1 MRPAHLFTVLDREF
15 VSTKAGHHTPVM
27 LWGPPGVGK
36 SQLITH
42 VAEKHVVPI
51 IDVRLS
57 QMEPSDLRGIPFRN
71 NDKVEWATPAMLPD
85 AERHGEQGILFLD
98 EITSAPPSVSA
109 AAYQLILDRKLGEYE
124 VPKGLIILT
133 GTEPQLRWR
142 TYCDAV
148 VQLASQHDVSLVVSL
163 GALIADVVHTRPTT
177 IYGASYDPAL
187 CEELDLEP
195 SGYEGPTGIVG
206 VVHDA
211 FNQAQMGSVSLWGT
225 VPSYVPH
232 APSPKAAMA
241 LVNRVA
247 KLVDIE
253 IPVASLE
260 SSSQVYEKQITD
272 LVSDDLET
280 QEYVADLE
288 ARYDE
293 AIGPGSGEALI
304 SELEEF
310 LRDQS

>member
-1 MRPAHLFTVLDREF
+1 MAKHSPDTVDGVDLIRPEGPTPKLRRPVLVMAFEGWNDAGDSATTAADHIAERLNAKIFASLDPEPFYDFTNTR
-15 VSTKAGHHTPVM
+15 PM
-27 LWGPPGVGK
+27 
-36 SQLITH
+36 
-42 VAEKHVVPI
+42 
-51 IDVRLS
+51 VRLNADGKREIS
-57 QMEPSDLRGIPFRN
+57 WPTNDFYTATMPDSDR
-71 NDKVEWATPAMLPD
+71 DM
-85 AERHGEQGILFLD
+85 
-98 EITSAPPSVSA
+98 
-109 AAYQLILDRKLGEYE
+109 
-124 VPKGLIILT
+124 IILT

-142 TYCDAV
+142 TYCEAV
-148 VQLASQHDVSLVVSL
+148 VQLAAEHDVSLVVSL

-206 VVHDA
+206 VIHDA
-211 FNQAQMGSVSLWGT
+211 FHRADMGSVSLWGT

-247 KLVDIE
+247 RLVDIK
-253 IPVASLE
+253 IPVDQLK
-260 SSSQVYEKQITD
+260 SSSLVYEKQITD

-280 QEYVADLE
+280 QEYVAELE

-293 AIGPGSGEALI
+293 AVGPGSGEALI
-304 SELEEF
+304 SELEQF

>member
-1 MRPAHLFTVLDREF
+1 MDLIRPQGPVPQLRRPVLVMAFEGWNDAGDSATTAADHIAERLGAEVFASLDPEPFYDFTNTR
-15 VSTKAGHHTPVM
+15 PM
-27 LWGPPGVGK
+27 
-36 SQLITH
+36 
-42 VAEKHVVPI
+42 
-51 IDVRLS
+51 VRLNAEGKREIS
-57 QMEPSDLRGIPFRN
+57 WPTNDFYAAKMPDSDR
-71 NDKVEWATPAMLPD
+71 DM
-85 AERHGEQGILFLD
+85 
-98 EITSAPPSVSA
+98 
-109 AAYQLILDRKLGEYE
+109 
-124 VPKGLIILT
+124 IILT

-142 TYCDAV
+142 TYCEAV

-177 IYGASYDPAL
+177 IYGASYDSAL

-206 VVHDA
+206 VIHDA
-211 FNQAQMGSVSLWGT
+211 FHRADMGSVSLWGT

-247 KLVDIE
+247 RLVDIK
-253 IPVASLE
+253 IPVDQLK

-272 LVSDDLET
+272 LVADDLET
-280 QEYVADLE
+280 QEYVAELE

-293 AIGPGSGEALI
+293 AVGPGSGEALI
-304 SELEEF
+304 SELEQF
-310 LRDQS
+310 LRDQ

>member
-1 MRPAHLFTVLDREF
+1 MAFEGWNDAGDSATTAADHIVDKLGAEVFATLDPEPFYDFTNTRPT
-15 VSTKAGHHTPVM
+15 
-27 LWGPPGVGK
+27 
-36 SQLITH
+36 
-42 VAEKHVVPI
+42 
-51 IDVRLS
+51 VRLNADGKREIS
-57 QMEPSDLRGIPFRN
+57 WPT
-71 NDKVEWATPAMLPD
+71 NDFASAVLPD
-85 AERHGEQGILFLD
+85 
-98 EITSAPPSVSA
+98 S
-109 AAYQLILDRKLGEYE
+109 DRDI
-124 VPKGLIILT
+124 IILT

-142 TYCDAV
+142 TYCEAV
-148 VQLASQHDVSLVVSL
+148 VKLAAEHDVSLVVSL

-206 VVHDA
+206 VIHDA

-253 IPVASLE
+253 IPVTSLE

>member
-1 MRPAHLFTVLDREF
+1 MDLIRPEAPIPKLRRPVLVMAFEGWNDAGDSATTAADHIAELLGAEVFASLDPEPFYDFTNTR
-15 VSTKAGHHTPVM
+15 PM
-27 LWGPPGVGK
+27 
-36 SQLITH
+36 
-42 VAEKHVVPI
+42 
-51 IDVRLS
+51 VRLNS
-57 QMEPSDLRGIPFRN
+57 EGRREISWPT
-71 NDKVEWATPAMLPD
+71 ND
-85 AERHGEQGILFLD
+85 F
-98 EITSAPPSVSA
+98 A
-109 AAYQLILDRKLGEYE
+109 AAVMPDSDRDM
-124 VPKGLIILT
+124 IILT

-148 VQLASQHDVSLVVSL
+148 VKLAAQHEVSLVVSL

-206 VVHDA
+206 VIHDA
-211 FNQAQMGSVSLWGT
+211 FHRAEMGSVSLWGT

-247 KLVDIE
+247 RLVDIK
-253 IPVASLE
+253 IPVDSLK

-304 SELEEF
+304 SELEQF

>member
-1 MRPAHLFTVLDREF
+1 MAFEGWNDAGDSATTAASYISELLGAELFASLDPEPFYDFTNTRP
-15 VSTKAGHHTPVM
+15 M
-27 LWGPPGVGK
+27 
-36 SQLITH
+36 
-42 VAEKHVVPI
+42 
-51 IDVRLS
+51 VRLD
-57 QMEPSDLRGIPFRN
+57 SDGKREISWPT
-71 NDKVEWATPAMLPD
+71 ND
-85 AERHGEQGILFLD
+85 F
-98 EITSAPPSVSA
+98 A
-109 AAYQLILDRKLGEYE
+109 AALMPESDRDM
-124 VPKGLIILT
+124 IILI

-142 TYCDAV
+142 TYCEAV
-148 VQLASQHDVSLVVSL
+148 VQLAIEHNVSLVVSL

-177 IYGASYDPAL
+177 IYGASYDPGL

-206 VVHDA
+206 VIHDA
-211 FNQAQMGSVSLWGT
+211 FNKANLGSVSLWGT

-247 KLVDIE
+247 RLVDVT
-253 IPVASLE
+253 IPIDSLK
-260 SSSQVYEKQITD
+260 SSSQIYEKQITD

-288 ARYDE
+288 ARYDQ
-293 AIGPGSGEALI
+293 AVGPGSSEALI
-304 SELEEF
+304 SELEQF